1 MSILLMKGSFA
12 ALIKHE
18 DGGPMDYRYV
28 GIFTFALLFLA
39 FFTSGPE
46 KGDPR
51 IARIVPDVS
60 LSTTARTINIEG
72 TNFNKDSLVYVGD
85 HLLRRVDVKSDSLL
99 RARLP
104 KDLDVGTYP
113 VKVVSPGHRDVPAS
127 KLTIVPS
134 ETAPVLT
141 QLNPATVKENCPQI
155 VTIEGDNF
163 RKGAQARCA
172 EFSEPA
178 GHQRVLPAS
187 GRATQEAIHG
197 KNVQP
202 QQGKV

>member
-1 MSILLMKGSFA
+1 
-12 ALIKHE
+12 
-18 DGGPMDYRYV
+18 MDYRYV
-28 GIFTFALLFLA
+28 GVFTFSLLFLA
-39 FFTSGPE
+39 FFTSVPE

-72 TNFNKDSLVYVGD
+72 TNFNKDSLVYVGE

-113 VKVVSPGHRDVPAS
+113 VKVVSPGHRNVPAS

-163 RKGAQARCA
+163 RKGARVFLGRHKELTVHEITPSSIKVLTTDAIV
-172 EFSEPA
+172 A
-178 GHQRVLPAS
+178 GKYDIRVTNRDGECGCL
-187 GRATQEAIHG
+187 R
-197 KNVQP
+197 
-202 QQGKV
+202 QGLTVVRSKSL